1 LNLVQRIAGAA
12 RLLAT
17 GKLALSTGFE
27 GAQMQRR
34 LVAWRAGG
42 ESINSLIL
50 QGGELQRARARQLV
64 RTNPYAANAS
74 ASFTAHAVGCGIK
87 PSSLVEDS
95 ALKDQIQRLWLAWT
109 DEADADGLTD
119 FYGLQAMAARA
130 MFEAGECF
138 LRFRPRRPDDGL
150 TVPLQLQMLSSEHL
164 PLAKCETLPS
174 GNEIIFGIELDR
186 IGRRV
191 AYHFHRTHPGDV
203 RQRGVGETVRVPA
216 EQVLHVFH
224 PIAEGQIRGVPWVAP
239 AMVRLWLLDQYDDA
253 ELDRK
258 KVAAMFAG
266 FVTRPGADDVMGEDA
281 AQKDTDGA
289 ALIGLQPGT
298 MQLLLPGEDIKFSDP
313 ADVGGSYE
321 AFQYR
326 TLLACCSAMGV
337 PYTNVTGD
345 LRQANY
351 SGTARPSGPPEGCLC
366 DLERQ
371 LLDRKANRKWPRRA
385 VAQFNYEPNLARMLR
400 TSTIWAIVAS
410 TAVVVDAALGRRGLC
425 SKRRER
431 VSRLG
436 FGYRVTGTPFL
447 VCSPTFCSTSSS

>member
-1 LNLVQRIAGAA
+1 LDLVSRIAGAA

-17 GKLALSTGFE
+17 GKLVPSTGFE
-27 GAQMQRR
+27 GSQMQRR
-34 LVAWRAGG
+34 LLAWRAGS
-42 ESINSLIL
+42 ESINSLML

-64 RTNPYAANAS
+64 RTNPYASNAA
-74 ASFTAHAVGCGIK
+74 ASFAAHAVGCGIK
-87 PSSLVEDS
+87 PSSLVEDG

-109 DEADADGLTD
+109 DEADADV
-119 FYGLQAMAARA
+119 YGLQTMAARA

-138 LRFRPRRPDDGL
+138 FRFRARRPEDGL

-164 PLAKCETLPS
+164 PLGKCETLPS

-191 AYHFHRTHPGDV
+191 AYHFQRTHPGDV
-203 RQRGVGETVRVPA
+203 RQRGVGETVRVSA

-224 PIAEGQIRGVPWVAP
+224 PIAEGQIRGVPWVTP

-266 FVTRPGADDVMGEDA
+266 FVTRPGPDDVMGEDG
-281 AQKDTDGA
+281 AQKDADGA

-321 AFQYR
+321 AFGEHARGRPGSGQPAHVR
-326 TLLACCSAMGV
+326 DGDQDGRHARAPQDRRDQGPDPGRRRLR
-337 PYTNVTGD
+337 GD
-345 LRQANY
+345 L
-351 SGTARPSGPPEGCLC
+351 
-366 DLERQ
+366 
-371 LLDRKANRKWPRRA
+371 
-385 VAQFNYEPNLARMLR
+385 
-400 TSTIWAIVAS
+400 
-410 TAVVVDAALGRRGLC
+410 
-425 SKRRER
+425 
-431 VSRLG
+431 
-436 FGYRVTGTPFL
+436 
-447 VCSPTFCSTSSS
+447 